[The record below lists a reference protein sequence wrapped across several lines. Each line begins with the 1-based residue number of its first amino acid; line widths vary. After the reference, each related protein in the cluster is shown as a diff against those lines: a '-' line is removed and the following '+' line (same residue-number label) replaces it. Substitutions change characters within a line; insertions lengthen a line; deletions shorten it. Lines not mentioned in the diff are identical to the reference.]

1 MRSAAAAT
9 IRRRVCTPL
18 RVSSPSAR
26 LAPGS
31 LAMSARYHF
40 WVAHS
45 NFVCN
50 SGSRNPV
57 LSQGGPPVT
66 TTSTIAQQVASYHQ
80 ASAGQLPPEVAEAFA
95 TEQRDLAA
103 AGNPSGVAEPGSR
116 LPDGE
121 LLDVG
126 GQPTTLAQNLGA
138 KPAVIV
144 FYRGGWCPY
153 CNIALRTYQAQLV
166 PALAERGIGLVA
178 IGPEAPDGSLSTKE
192 SKELTFTVLSDPGN
206 QIAGRLGI
214 LTAPSDGARAAQ
226 LQLGLDL
233 TQVNADQTTAL
244 PMPAA
249 VIADADGIIRWI
261 DVHRDYSTGTET
273 SRILQ

>member
-1 MRSAAAAT
+1 M
-9 IRRRVCTPL
+9 
-18 RVSSPSAR
+18 
-26 LAPGS
+26 
-31 LAMSARYHF
+31 
-40 WVAHS
+40 
-45 NFVCN
+45 
-50 SGSRNPV
+50 
-57 LSQGGPPVT
+57 T
-66 TTSTIAQQVASYHQ
+66 TTSTIAAQVASYHR

-95 TEQRDLAA
+95 TEQRDLAV
-103 AGNPSGVAEPGSR
+103 AGNPSGVAAPGSR

-178 IGPEAPDGSLSTKE
+178 IGPETPDGSLSTKE
-192 SKELTFTVLSDPGN
+192 STELTFIVLSDPGN
-206 QIAGRLGI
+206 QIAGKLGI

-233 TQVNADQTTAL
+233 TQVNADGTTGL
-244 PMPAA
+244 PMPTV
-249 VIADADGIIRWI
+249 VIADADGVIRWI
-261 DVHRDYSTGTET
+261 DVHPDYTTRTEPEQVLRAIT
-273 SRILQ
+273 QTIS